1 MADEP
6 ISFLMP
12 NYKRQPIAFAMG
24 EGAWLW
30 DPQGNKYLDALSG
43 VAVTSLGHGHAK
55 LASAIAHQAK
65 RLMHTSNIFQ
75 IELQEQLAAKLC
87 ALSGMQSVFFCNS
100 GTEANEAAIKLAR
113 LYAHNRNVRNPEI
126 VVMEN
131 SFHGRTLAALAAT
144 GNDKIKQGFEP
155 LPTGFLRVPYGD
167 LEAVRSLRRRSIV
180 AVLVEPV
187 QGEGGVNIPPEGY
200 LAGLRKLC
208 NDHGWLFMLDEIQTG
223 MGRTGQWFAFQ
234 HENALPDVMTLAKGL
249 GGGFPIGACLAAN
262 QAAQLFGPGSHG
274 STFGGNPLA
283 CRAALTVVEAIEQEQ
298 LCANAAETGTRI
310 LTRLREGLQG
320 QAGVVEVR
328 GKGLMIGV
336 ELDRPCGELVTQ
348 ALEKRLL
355 LNVTAD
361 NNIRLLPPLILNR
374 KEADQIADT
383 VIELVRAFLASK
395 LGE

>member
-1 MADEP
+1 MSESP
-6 ISFLMP
+6 SFLMP
-12 NYKRQPIAFAMG
+12 NYKRQPLVFAMG

-43 VAVTSLGHGHAK
+43 VAVTALGHAHPK
-55 LASAIAHQAK
+55 LTQAISHQAK
-65 RLMHTSNIFQ
+65 RLMHTSNIFR

-87 ALSGMQSVFFCNS
+87 GLSGMQSVFFCNS

-113 LYAHNRNVRNPEI
+113 LYAYNRGVRNPEI

-131 SFHGRTLAALAAT
+131 AFHGRTLAALAAT
-144 GNDKIKQGFEP
+144 GNDKIKQGFDP
-155 LPTGFLRVPYGD
+155 LPTGFVRVPYGD
-167 LEAVRSLRRRSIV
+167 LLAVHNLRRKNIV

-187 QGEGGVNIPPEGY
+187 QGEAGVNVPPEGY

-208 NDHGWLFMLDEIQTG
+208 SERGWLFMLDEIQTG
-223 MGRTGQWFAFQ
+223 MGRTGQWFGFQ

-249 GGGFPIGACLAAN
+249 GGGFPIGACLASGP
-262 QAAQLFGPGSHG
+262 AAQVFGPGTHG

-283 CRAALTVVEAIEQEQ
+283 CRAALAVTEVIEQDQ
-298 LCANAAETGTRI
+298 LCANAADMGTRI
-310 LTRLREGLQG
+310 LGKLRDGLQG
-320 QAGVVEVR
+320 QSGVVEVR

-336 ELDRPCGELVTQ
+336 ELDRPCGDLVGQ
-348 ALEKRLL
+348 ALEKHVL

-361 NNIRLLPPLILNR
+361 KNIRLLPPLILNR

-383 VIELVRAFLASK
+383 VIELVKAFLAAK
-395 LGE
+395 TGD